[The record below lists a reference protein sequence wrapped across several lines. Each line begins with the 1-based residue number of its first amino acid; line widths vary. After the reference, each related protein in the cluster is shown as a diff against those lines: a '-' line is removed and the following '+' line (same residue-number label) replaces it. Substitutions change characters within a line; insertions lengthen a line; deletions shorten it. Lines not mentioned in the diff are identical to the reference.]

1 MSQWK
6 DRFAQA
12 WIRAE
17 KVLDDAAEECH
28 LAQMMSVLALSNV
41 FEVVSWFAE
50 FCQQPMS
57 FPVLLLLFGEPIH
70 LLVSVLALVTATIID
85 LACCYVVAGTEF
97 GAAAFTYGVTM
108 SSLLSWGLK
117 PPELPHRHTNREAKK
132 QRSSSTDEPFLDQD
146 EESEE
151 PYASMCEKYK
161 RACQPTM
168 LWDLKVADQ
177 DHKPTA
183 FEMFIRF
190 LLVLKGG
197 LDLIGEESNP
207 LVAWQLI
214 MYSLSGDM
222 NRNSEDHQYDADSVL
237 IAIDNCSSRCIT
249 NSMKDFIEDPVRVNV
264 KVQGIGGSVTAT
276 YRGTVPWS
284 IEDDNGRVHHFVI
297 PHTYYNPSTP
307 YRLLSPQH
315 WARVASDNSPNKRG
329 TWCATYEDAVELF
342 WSQRQF
348 KRVIPLSASN
358 NIALV
363 RSAPSFSKLHS
374 FCMEIAPALEGNCSV
389 DETELLSCP
398 AASITDDDGI
408 TERDRSI
415 FRRRSRMLSGWD
427 AT

>member
-17 KVLDDAAEECH
+17 KVLDDSAEECH

-57 FPVLLLLFGEPIH
+57 FLVLLLLFGESIH
-70 LLVSVLALVTATIID
+70 LLVSVVALVTATIID

-117 PPELPHRHTNREAKK
+117 PPELPQYVPKRLRRKQPFLLRTAKASMDAMLCLSARVAGTVLLIIQLTHLSIHESAGAPPEK

-276 YRGTVPWS
+276 YRGTVRWS

-348 KRVIPLSASN
+348 KRVIPLSAS
-358 NIALV
+358 
-363 RSAPSFSKLHS
+363 
-374 FCMEIAPALEGNCSV
+374 
-389 DETELLSCP
+389 
-398 AASITDDDGI
+398 
-408 TERDRSI
+408 
-415 FRRRSRMLSGWD
+415 
-427 AT
+427 